1 MVGTLVRPHDP
12 DHPLRTE
19 PRGISRLWRRELNSY
34 PDPARRYFYL
44 GITVLATVVS
54 YYELY
59 VQGTVATKII
69 ADYQITFFQFV
80 MFAAIGNLLGAFAS
94 VAAGLADRWGRA
106 NLVVGGLVLTALLTA
121 FALPYAPNGLTY
133 LYLFAVLNIV
143 EGVTLVATPALIRD
157 FSPQLGRA
165 SAMGFWTLGPV
176 LGSLVAAA
184 VSTNTLDDHPDW
196 RFQFHVAGIVG
207 IVVAVIAL
215 LGIRELSPRLR
226 DQLMVSVRDRQVIEA
241 RAAGIDPEQAL
252 KGSWRQMM
260 KFDIIGSAFAIALF
274 LLFYYIFVGFFVVY
288 YGTVFGYSEA
298 RANGLANWYWVSNAI
313 TLVICGVLSD
323 KLRVR
328 KPFMLVG
335 AIIAVVGS
343 GIFASLATK
352 PDTSYY
358 TFAIALMIIAIG
370 AGLVFCAW
378 MAGFTE
384 TVEKYN
390 PAASATGLAVW
401 GGTLRTVVTI
411 ALIVFVLVLPATS
424 TLADHGPRLQRVVAA
439 NSENI
444 ATAQALSP
452 ETLAGLQK
460 DPPDLTAA
468 TSALD
473 QIVKAGLAPNQDAA
487 IQRLL
492 KLGSNPIPANDQWYL
507 KTYGADVQ
515 QAQKDNPGQ
524 WQNWWW
530 ACFVGQI
537 LFIPFIFIMSGRWS
551 PKKAREDAEAHAAK
565 VRDELAKLEA
575 RG

>member
-1 MVGTLVRPHDP
+1 MVGS
-12 DHPLRTE
+12 
-19 PRGISRLWRRELNSY
+19 ISRLWNRELDRY
-34 PDPARRYFYL
+34 PTPARRYFYL

-54 YYELY
+54 YYQLY

-69 ADYQITFFQFV
+69 TDYQLTFFQFV
-80 MFAAIGNLLGAFAS
+80 MFAALGNFLGAVAS

-121 FALPYAPNGLTY
+121 FALPHAPNGLTY
-133 LYLFAVLNIV
+133 LYLFGILNVV

-184 VSTNTLDDHPDW
+184 VSSNTLDDHPDW

-215 LGIRELSPRLR
+215 LGIRELAPALR

-241 RAAGIDPEQAL
+241 RAAGIDPDDAL
-252 KGSWRQMM
+252 EGSWRQMM
-260 KFDIIGSAFAIALF
+260 KLDIVGSAFAIALF
-274 LLFYYIFVGFFVVY
+274 LLFYYIFVGFFVIY

-298 RANGLANWYWVSNAI
+298 RANALANWYWISNAI
-313 TLVICGVLSD
+313 TLVITGIVSD

-335 AIIAVVGS
+335 AVIAVIGS
-343 GIFASLATK
+343 GFFAILATR

-358 TFAIALMIIAIG
+358 TFAAALVIISIG
-370 AGLVFCAW
+370 AGLVFCTW
-378 MAGFTE
+378 MASFTE
-384 TVEKYN
+384 TVEKHN

-401 GGTLRTVVTI
+401 GGTLRTVVTV
-411 ALIVFVLVLPATS
+411 ALVIFVLVLPATAM
-424 TLADHGPRLQRVVAA
+424 LADHGPRLQKIAAA
-439 NSENI
+439 NSDNI

-460 DPPDLTAA
+460 TPPDLSAA
-468 TSALD
+468 SAAIE
-473 QIVKAGLAPNQDAA
+473 QIVKAGLAPNSDAA
-487 IQRLL
+487 VQRLL
-492 KLGSNPIPANDQWYL
+492 KLGTDPIPANDQWYL
-507 KTYGADVQ
+507 KKYATDVQ
-515 QAQKDNPGQ
+515 QAQKDNPKQ

-537 LFIPFIFIMSGRWS
+537 LFIPFIFIMYGRWS
-551 PKKAREDAEAHAAK
+551 PKKAREDAEVHAAK
-565 VRDELAKLEA
+565 VRTELERLET
-575 RG
+575 RQ